1 VPDAALIGIEAATID
16 TPVATTAKIV
26 TIAPAA

>member
-16 TPVATTAKIV
+16 TPVAT
-26 TIAPAA
+26 AATVVAVATVE